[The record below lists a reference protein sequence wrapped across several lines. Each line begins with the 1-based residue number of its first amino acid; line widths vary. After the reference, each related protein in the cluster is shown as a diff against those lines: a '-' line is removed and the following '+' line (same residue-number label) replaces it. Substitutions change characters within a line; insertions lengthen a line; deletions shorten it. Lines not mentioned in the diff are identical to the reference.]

1 MQKRFLKRLE
11 NIFAAVA
18 FAEEG
23 EFETAREIMLEKK
36 PLFERIE
43 ELKHEVALTVDDLTS
58 MAIVFAE
65 TGEHEKAMEI
75 LKEAEDRLVEIKLS
89 HQKNLKGAA
98 LALKMSSI

>member
-1 MQKRFLKRLE
+1 MKKLIKKLE
-11 NIFAAVA
+11 NIFSAIA

-23 EFETAREIMLEKK
+23 EFETARQIMREEIPLSKK
-36 PLFERIE
+36 LQ
-43 ELKHEVALTVDDLTS
+43 ELKQEVALTIEDLIS
-58 MAIVFAE
+58 MAIAFAE

-98 LALKMSSI
+98 LAIKMS